1 MGIFSRFFRQKA
13 QEVPKSNNDKYFSK
27 VLYENIVNSS
37 DLMMLYFTKKDGWIG
52 ANKTYFDISGV
63 KNIEEFKERYD
74 GIKDIFSS
82 ESEDIFI
89 DDDKTWLEYVMS
101 HEEGYR
107 LTLLNKNKKLLNIL
121 AKCKLISNTQN
132 IYVLE
137 LQDITQLHLA
147 NQKAT
152 DVEQLKSKF
161 LSNIGHEFRTP
172 MNGILGFIE
181 LISQT
186 TLSKKQA
193 EYIELINRSSRN
205 LMANIETLLD
215 LSQMQGGRLKLNN
228 SPFAILSEMEEVAYN
243 YYIQARGKNIS
254 VLTFIDPKL
263 PQELIGDIKK
273 IKQVMHSLV
282 QNAIKFTPSGG
293 KVIMEVKLL
302 KRQQNGDCSI
312 GFSVKDN
319 GQGIPKEQI
328 ASILE
333 PFSAGNQADE
343 RLGVGLSLSNGLVQ
357 LFGSELKIQSEAD
370 VGSHFNFTIQ
380 FKASKGQAYK
390 MLPKKKVKV
399 LLLEKS
405 RIDEANFLT
414 IYLRSFAMDV
424 IKSNVIN
431 ERIFDGIDALY
442 VVANQ
447 QDLSWI
453 RELATYSKK
462 VPVILL
468 VQEREKLETKATHIV
483 DSIIKTPLLASHV
496 STQLHQLFDIKIAKN
511 VKQQFKIRKNISA
524 LIAEDNLINQKLV
537 QILLKD
543 YNINVF
549 SALDGV
555 EAVNMCY
562 KYKYDIILMD
572 IDMPNKNGIQATKE
586 IKVSDNINFNTPIVA
601 LTAMAM
607 DGDKEMLLEAGLDDY
622 ISKPLTRE
630 KLENI
635 LIKYLKIPIT

>member
-357 LFGSELKIQSEAD
+357 LFGSELKIQSEAG

-562 KYKYDIILMD
+562 KYKYDIVLMD